1 MNRMIS
7 WCKLEFT
14 ILNSLK
20 SGFLFKELKSQNW
33 VDLPFQAIQLFLDQ
47 KNGPQSLLRWLK
59 NWIHRHKI

>member
-59 NWIHRHKI
+59 NWIYRHKI